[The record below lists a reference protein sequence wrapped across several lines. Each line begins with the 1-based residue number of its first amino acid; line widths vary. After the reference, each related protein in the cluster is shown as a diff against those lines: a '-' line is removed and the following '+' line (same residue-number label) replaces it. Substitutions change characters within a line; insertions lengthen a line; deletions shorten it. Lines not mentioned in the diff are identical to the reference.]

1 MGRARRQHGPVEGEQ
16 LGPGFRLP
24 GSRHPNWEAASDG
37 PGPGPR
43 DSASIQ
49 STFEKGACAWRAPP
63 AHHPA
68 RLQSGLGEAEQRA
81 EKLDTPTL
89 PTTCPR
95 GAWACK
101 TASLPQVT
109 ALALLQS
116 TAPSPFPGLWGLQSP
131 QAPLLASRSG
141 RSSPESGPPLL
152 QRRDLAVSHQ
162 P

>member
-1 MGRARRQHGPVEGEQ
+1 MDQLRESSWGPASDCQGAGTQIGKLPPMGVGQAPKTVPQSRAPSRKGLARGGRPMLTTQ
-16 LGPGFRLP
+16 PGFGQ
-24 GSRHPNWEAASDG
+24 GSGR
-37 PGPGPR
+37 
-43 DSASIQ
+43 Q
-49 STFEKGACAWRAPP
+49 SRG
-63 AHHPA
+63 
-68 RLQSGLGEAEQRA
+68 QRSW
-81 EKLDTPTL
+81 TPPTL
-89 PTTCPR
+89 PATCPR